1 MDPLNV
7 SEYRIQIDIK
17 EIEERNRGTGTPLH
31 SSILKKQQEI
41 CVK

>member
-17 EIEERNRGTGTPLH
+17 EIEERNRGEIEGQALLFTPPF
-31 SSILKKQQEI
+31 
-41 CVK
+41 